1 VSFYQKLPHISI
13 LTLSTAILFGCGGGN
28 TETQFDSQNSN
39 TNSGSNT
46 NTGSSSSTNTDSST
60 TGPDGNTDSNSKLDT
75 ELRDVISLA
84 ELTGDPSVGRNL
96 PNIKDK
102 LPQLGKLLFFSK
114 ALGGDKDS
122 ACVTCHH
129 PALGG
134 GDDLSL
140 AIGVAAV
147 NPDQLGPGR
156 THDTFALGWDGGPTM
171 PRNVPSIFNV
181 GMWDQAMFWEGRLNS
196 MGKTPKMN
204 GGDGAGIRTPDTP
217 LNTADEN
224 AGDTLPVALAR
235 FPVTV
240 NEEMRGFAFEAGKSN
255 DAVRNHLA
263 ARLGNYGIGAGELQ
277 VNNWLPLFEK
287 AFNSDAPLSDSAQ
300 VTGTSQAETLIT
312 YANISK
318 AIGEY
323 GRSQVFVNSPW
334 KAYVLGNNSA
344 ITESAKRGALLFFNP
359 VTTDVNPTTP
369 DSPPTLQKIGAG
381 CASCHSGDFFTDEQ
395 THVVAIPQ
403 IGRGK
408 GDGVF
413 GDDDFGRFRETA
425 DPTDKYA
432 FRTPTLLNVTSTG
445 PWGHSGAYETLEGI
459 VRHHLNVEQAVAEF
473 DYSQLTQQGIQIEH
487 AVVNTQKA
495 VNQLVAKRNDDA
507 QSGTNSKSLQNV
519 NLTDLQVSDLLA
531 FLEALT
537 DPCVEDRQCLA
548 PWIPNDNDPDP
559 DDLRIKA
566 VDFNNKP
573 L

>member
-1 VSFYQKLPHISI
+1 MKFYQRSSRIIAVALTCSI
-13 LTLSTAILFGCGGGN
+13 LISCGGGTAGTAAGTAGTVVSGN
-28 TETQFDSQNSN
+28 ESPDKSQNSQ
-39 TNSGSNT
+39 
-46 NTGSSSSTNTDSST
+46 
-60 TGPDGNTDSNSKLDT
+60 LDT
-75 ELRDVISLA
+75 ELTNVIIAA
-84 ELTGDPSVGRNL
+84 ELSGDPSVGRNL
-96 PNIKDK
+96 PSINDSV
-102 LPQLGKLLFFSK
+102 PQLGKLLFFSM

-147 NPDQLGPGR
+147 NPNQLGTGR
-156 THDTFALGWDGGPTM
+156 IHDAFAISWDGGPTM

-181 GMWDQAMFWEGRLNS
+181 GMWDQAMFWDGRLNS
-196 MGKTPKMN
+196 LGKTPGVN
-204 GGDGAGIRTPDTP
+204 GGDSAGIRTPDTP
-217 LNTADEN
+217 LNTADVN
-224 AGDTLPVALAR
+224 AGDNLPVALAR

-240 NEEMRGFAFEAGKSN
+240 NEEMRGFAFEAGKNN

-277 VNNWLPLFEK
+277 QNNWLPLFQK
-287 AFNSDAPLSDSAQ
+287 AFNSTAK
-300 VTGTSQAETLIT
+300 AETLIT
-312 YANISK
+312 YANIAK

-334 KAYVLGNNSA
+334 KAYVQGNKDA
-344 ITESAKRGALLFFNP
+344 ISDSAKRGALLFFRP
-359 VTTDVNPTTP
+359 I
-369 DSPPTLQKIGAG
+369 TLKEDGTQYVDQRFPQKSGAG

-425 DPTDKYA
+425 DPKDKYA
-432 FRTPTLLNVTSTG
+432 FRTPTLTNVTATG

-459 VRHHLNVEQAVAEF
+459 IRHHLNAEQAVAAF
-473 DYSQLTQQGIQIEH
+473 DYSQLSQEGMQTQH
-487 AVVNTQKA
+487 ASVNTQNA
-495 VNQLVAKRNDDA
+495 VNQLLAIRNA
-507 QSGTNSKSLQNV
+507 SKPDNPEVLQNV
-519 NLTDLQVSDLLA
+519 SLTNTQISDLLA
-531 FLEALT
+531 FLETLT

-548 PWIPNDNDPDP
+548 SWIPGENELDPDG
-559 DDLRIKA
+559 LRVKP
-566 VDFNNKP
+566 VDANGNP

>member
-1 VSFYQKLPHISI
+1 MSV
-13 LTLSTAILFGCGGGN
+13 LTLTTTILFGCGGGN
-28 TETQFDSQNSN
+28 TETQFDSQNNNTNPGTSTRSNSN
-39 TNSGSNT
+39 TNPSK
-46 NTGSSSSTNTDSST
+46 STN
-60 TGPDGNTDSNSKLDT
+60 PDGSKRPNNKLDT
-75 ELRDVISLA
+75 ELREVISVA
-84 ELTGDPSVGRNL
+84 GLTGDPSLGRNL

-156 THDTFALGWDGGPTM
+156 VHDTFALGWDGGPTM

-204 GGDGAGIRTPDTP
+204 GGDGAGIRTPDSP

-287 AFNSDAPLSDSAQ
+287 AFNSEVPAGGSAQ
-300 VTGTSQAETLIT
+300 VNVTTQAENLIT

-323 GRSQVFVNSPW
+323 GRTQVFVNSPW
-334 KAYVLGNNSA
+334 KAYVLGNNNA
-344 ITESAKRGALLFFNP
+344 INESAKRGALLFFNP
-359 VTTDVNPTTP
+359 VTADVNRTPVTTP
-369 DSPPTLQKIGAG
+369 SLQTSGAG

-395 THVVAIPQ
+395 THVIAIPQ

-408 GDGVF
+408 GDGEF

-425 DPTDKYA
+425 DPIDKYA

-459 VRHHLNVEQAVAEF
+459 VRHHLNVEQAVAKF
-473 DYSQLTQQGIQIEH
+473 DYSQLSQQGIQTEH
-487 AVVNTQKA
+487 AAVNTQKA
-495 VNQLVAKRNDDA
+495 VNQLVSNRKLDT
-507 QSGTNSKSLQNV
+507 QNSSNVKSLQNV
-519 NLTDLQVSDLLA
+519 TLTDLQVSYLLA
-531 FLEALT
+531 FLETLT

-559 DDLRIKA
+559 DGLRLKA
-566 VDFNNKP
+566 VDFNNNP

>member
-1 VSFYQKLPHISI
+1 MNFYQKFSYMSL
-13 LTLSTAILFGCGGGN
+13 LTLTCAILNGCGGGD
-28 TETQFDSQNSN
+28 TETGFNSQNSNTSQFSGTNSGTNTNSDTNTNSNSN
-39 TNSGSNT
+39 TNSGRNLDNELSKIIAA
-46 NTGSSSSTNTDSST
+46 TG
-60 TGPDGNTDSNSKLDT
+60 
-75 ELRDVISLA
+75 
-84 ELTGDPSVGRNL
+84 LTGDPATGRNL
-96 PNIKDK
+96 PSIKDQ

-147 NPDQLGPGR
+147 NPNQLGPGR
-156 THDTFALGWDGGPTM
+156 THDVFAIGWDGGPTM

-181 GMWDQAMFWEGRLNS
+181 GMWDQSMFWEGRLNS

-204 GGDGAGIRTPDTP
+204 GGDGNGIRTPDSP
-217 LNTADEN
+217 LNTADVN

-240 NEEMRGFAFEAGKSN
+240 HEEMRGFSFEAGKSN

-263 ARLGNYGIGAGELQ
+263 ARLGNYGIGVGELQ
-277 VNNWLPLFEK
+277 QNNWLPEFQK
-287 AFNSDAPLSDSAQ
+287 AFNSTA
-300 VTGTSQAETLIT
+300 QAEKLIT

-334 KAYVLGNNSA
+334 KNYVKGNKLA
-344 ITESAKRGALLFFNP
+344 ISNSAKRGALLFFNP
-359 VTTDVNPTTP
+359 VKDTSVNGQ
-369 DSPPTLQKIGAG
+369 SSQQKVGAG
-381 CASCHSGDFFTDEQ
+381 CASCHSGDFFTDEL

-408 GDGVF
+408 GDGEF

-425 DPTDKYA
+425 APIDKYA
-432 FRTPTLLNVTSTG
+432 FRTPTLTNVTATG

-459 VRHHLNVEQAVAEF
+459 VRHHLNVEKAVAEF
-473 DYSQLTQQGIQIEH
+473 DYLQLSQEGIQTEH
-487 AVVNTQKA
+487 ASANTQKA
-495 VNQLVAKRNDDA
+495 VNQLVANRAIASSPADNNLKN
-507 QSGTNSKSLQNV
+507 LQNV
-519 NLTDLQVSDLLA
+519 NLSELQVKDLLA
-531 FLEALT
+531 FLETLT
-537 DPCVEDRQCLA
+537 DPCVEDRKCLGL
-548 PWIPNDNDPDP
+548 WIPNGNDPDP
-559 DDLRIKA
+559 DGLRLIP
-566 VDFNNKP
+566 VDPKNNP